1 METPPSP
8 GSCGARAAHRCGLW
22 VSPPRSGLGLLV
34 NIIHPSFKL
43 GAEEPAGITRTSAGR
58 GFIFGEKIILL
69 LKKAEEGSPGG
80 ARDGFSVTGK
90 APRKFPLPSLGSWD
104 RALVFAGSSL
114 RTSIPEE

>member
-34 NIIHPSFKL
+34 NVIHPGFKL
-43 GAEEPAGITRTSAGR
+43 GAEEPAGIARTGVGR

-69 LKKAEEGSPGG
+69 LKKAEESSPGG
-80 ARDGFSVTGK
+80 PETASQSPARRRGN
-90 APRKFPLPSLGSWD
+90 SLIPVWVHGTELW
-104 RALVFAGSSL
+104 SL
-114 RTSIPEE
+114 QGAA